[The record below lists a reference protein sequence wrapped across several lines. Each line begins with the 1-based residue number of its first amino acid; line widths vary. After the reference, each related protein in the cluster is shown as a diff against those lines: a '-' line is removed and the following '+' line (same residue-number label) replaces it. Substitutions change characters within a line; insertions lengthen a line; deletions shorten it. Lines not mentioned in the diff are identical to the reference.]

1 LIEWQRRY
9 GKDGLVI
16 IAIAPG
22 YQPMAREM
30 LKNIAK
36 GMGIN
41 YKLAQWEKEQNKLP
55 KPLSLVPSYPAS
67 LLIDRQGR
75 LRGGVFGPWLTQL
88 ESQLRSP
95 QGEINRPQ
103 NRGQARPVKR
113 AKVAKVADLAERSGT
128 SRQLAPTTL
137 TARQLQAQGLN

>member
-41 YKLAQWEKEQNKLP
+41 YKLAQWEKGAEQIAQTLE
-55 KPLSLVPSYPAS
+55 
-67 LLIDRQGR
+67 
-75 LRGGVFGPWLTQL
+75 FGPQL
-88 ESQLRSP
+88 PSVF
-95 QGEINRPQ
+95 
-103 NRGQARPVKR
+103 AH
-113 AKVAKVADLAERSGT
+113 
-128 SRQLAPTTL
+128 
-137 TARQLQAQGLN
+137 

>member
-16 IAIAPG
+16 IAIAPS

-88 ESQLRSP
+88 ESQLKEALKEKSTVP
-95 QGEINRPQ
+95 KTEGKPAPSK
-103 NRGQARPVKR
+103 GQKSQR
-113 AKVAKVADLAERSGT
+113 
-128 SRQLAPTTL
+128 
-137 TARQLQAQGLN
+137 

>member
-1 LIEWQRRY
+1 MIEWQKRY
-9 GKDGLVI
+9 GKEGLVI

-22 YQPMAREM
+22 YQPMARNM
-30 LKNIAK
+30 LKNMAK

-41 YKLAQWEKEQNKLP
+41 YKLAQWEKEQSKLP

-88 ESQLRSP
+88 ENQLKAALKEKPTAQKPEGKSAPSKPQKP
-95 QGEINRPQ
+95 QG
-103 NRGQARPVKR
+103 
-113 AKVAKVADLAERSGT
+113 
-128 SRQLAPTTL
+128 
-137 TARQLQAQGLN
+137 